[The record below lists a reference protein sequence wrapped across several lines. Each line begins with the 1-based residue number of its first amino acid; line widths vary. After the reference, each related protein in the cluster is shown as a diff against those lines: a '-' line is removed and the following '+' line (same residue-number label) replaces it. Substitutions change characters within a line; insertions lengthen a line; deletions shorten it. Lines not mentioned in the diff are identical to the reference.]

1 MVLRSYD
8 FCTWAWEI
16 KVPTLFLRNT
26 ANVLYSVNLKIGNYL
41 RIDLSLSCIWFT
53 FIVEVELMCSYN
65 YRFDCHI

>member
-26 ANVLYSVNLKIGNYL
+26 ANVLYSVNLKIGKL
-41 RIDLSLSCIWFT
+41 FKDRL
-53 FIVEVELMCSYN
+53 ELELHLVYFYC
-65 YRFDCHI
+65 